1 MKRTIFF
8 RKNTRIE
15 SNSEEKPQSMAL
27 QDALKQNNS
36 EDELAD
42 RVKKK
47 GRIKPKKGTIEVSVE
62 KNQPLISNLLHT
74 PPEATVC

>member
-15 SNSEEKPQSMAL
+15 SNSEEKPQSMPL

-62 KNQPLISNLLHT
+62 KNQSLKFQNSNLL
-74 PPEATVC
+74 